1 MAGPPNFGPTLLQQN
16 AARQKAA
23 STNTNSQST
32 DWNARSFID
41 SRVQALDAAVPDP
54 TPPAQQTT
62 YNDPYA
68 AYGGTAAYNSLVN
81 DYNNQHQGILNS
93 VNETGDA
100 YGSQYQRGIQTFLE
114 NARLGQ
120 KAIDTTAAKNEL
132 AKQQGVQ
139 GVLGMV
145 GRGIRSAGVMLA
157 GKNAGNSSAAG
168 ALANAY
174 GDQGRRQLG
183 SIGNQYEMGNQ
194 DIANQQEAF
203 DIQSQQGAREL
214 QGKKDDFINST
225 VLDARNQLAALDAQ
239 IAGKSL
245 PQRIAIEQEKE
256 QIKQTLL
263 QKLQGF
269 DTQLTQG
276 RAGIQA
282 QGIDQRRERAAEMGR
297 AGQSLGA
304 DAFNYTTEVPGQ
316 FQGTGP
322 FPSELPLFTLGKR
335 RVA

>member
-1 MAGPPNFGPTLLQQN
+1 MAGSSGLQLPADIQAQVDRQN
-16 AARQKAA
+16 AGIAA
-23 STNTNSQST
+23 ATRLANAGGGGGGGAWPEDQAAQAAQNTY
-32 DWNARSFID
+32 
-41 SRVQALDAAVPDP
+41 QAP
-54 TPPAQQTT
+54 
-62 YNDPYA
+62 DPYA
-68 AYGGTAAYNSLVN
+68 DWGGKAAYDSLVN
-81 DYNNQHQGILNS
+81 QFNSQHQNILGS
-93 VNETGDA
+93 ANEAGDA
-100 YGSQYQRGIQTFLE
+100 YGSQYGRGITTFLE

-120 KAIDTTAAKNEL
+120 KAIDTTAARNEL
-132 AKQQGVQ
+132 AKSQGVQ

-145 GRGIRSAGVMLA
+145 GRGIKSAGVMLA

-203 DIQSQQGAREL
+203 DIQSQQGVREL
-214 QGKKDDFINST
+214 QGKKDEFINST
-225 VLDARNQLAALDAQ
+225 VLEARNQLAALDAQ

-256 QIKQTLL
+256 QVRQSLL

-269 DTQLTQG
+269 DAQLTSG
-276 RAGIQA
+276 RAGIKPLTV
-282 QGIDQRRERAAEMGR
+282 DQRREQAQQMQQ

-304 DAFNYTTEVPGQ
+304 DAFNYTTETPGQ